1 MAAFEYQALNQN
13 GQKKKGVLEADSAR
27 HARQQLREKGL
38 IALSV
43 EPISDRSKSAG
54 ASAQKG
60 SALSRLLAPSM
71 SPKELALCTR
81 QLATLVQ
88 AAMPLEEVLQAVAAQ
103 SERSK
108 VKSLLLAVRSKVTEG
123 HTLADSMAEFPSAFP
138 EMYRSTVAAGE
149 HAGHLG
155 LVLNELADYT
165 ENKEQSRQKI
175 QLALLYPGLLTVA
188 SVAIVSFLL
197 AVVVPDVVKV
207 FIRTGNQLP
216 PLTAGLIAV
225 SDFLKNYGLHL
236 LLLLCAGFLLFS
248 SAYRKPAFRKQVD
261 HFLVDAP
268 LSRKISRGMNAAR
281 FAGTLSI
288 LTKSGVPLVEG
299 LSIAGAVMPN
309 YFLRDQIQQVAQK
322 VREGSSLFK
331 ALESIGRFPPMM
343 LYMIASGERSGEL
356 EPMLDRAARQQQQS
370 LEALMATVVGLFE
383 PVVLIAMG
391 GVVLTIVLAIL
402 LPILNM
408 NQLIG

>member
-1 MAAFEYQALNQN
+1 MAAFEYQAMAPN

-43 EPISDRSKSAG
+43 ESVSEYSKNAVL
-54 ASAQKG
+54 ASKAP
-60 SALSRLLAPSM
+60 AFSRLFATSM
-71 SPKELALCTR
+71 SAKELALCTR

-108 VKSLLLAVRSKVTEG
+108 IKSLLLAVRSKVMEG
-123 HTLADSMAEFPSAFP
+123 HTLADGMAEYPDAFP
-138 EMYRSTVAAGE
+138 EMYRATVAAGE

-175 QLALLYPGLLTVA
+175 QLALLYPGLLTLA
-188 SVAIVSFLL
+188 SIAIVSFLL

-207 FIRTGNQLP
+207 FVRTGHQLP

-225 SDFLKNYGLHL
+225 SDFLQHYGLHL
-236 LLLLCAGFLLFS
+236 LLFLCATFLLFS
-248 SAYRKPAFRKQVD
+248 SAYRKLGFRKQVD
-261 HFLVDAP
+261 HFLVDLP
-268 LSRKISRGMNAAR
+268 LVKKISRGMNAAR

-299 LSIAGAVMPN
+299 LSIAGTVMPN

-370 LEALMATVVGLFE
+370 LEALMATIVGLFE
-383 PVVLIAMG
+383 PVVLIVMG
-391 GVVLTIVLAIL
+391 AVVLTIVLAIL